1 MSPHPKCRL
10 MKILYLTQLIP
21 NNELNVCFVNT
32 SRLVSH
38 VIIEAWISNNWPLIY
53 KVNIH
58 VGM

>member
-38 VIIEAWISNNWPLIY
+38 VIIEAWISNN
-53 KVNIH
+53 
-58 VGM
+58 